1 MQDPNVLKKAPKKEM
16 DNLLQILLIFF
27 ICAMV
32 IVGYGT
38 FRCKSTDFK
47 DPLTRSI
54 APAPFDSFL
63 DGWGISH
70 FIFYG
75 VLTFFYPDP
84 RSMAF
89 IWTIGVLWE
98 IVESFFRDHPFYLS
112 SCKYDMQTDV
122 EGGWWYGRWQ
132 DIVMNSTGM
141 LMGYTIAHC

>member
-1 MQDPNVLKKAPKKEM
+1 M
-16 DNLLQILLIFF
+16 DKLFQLLLIFF

-38 FRCKSTDFK
+38 FRCNSTNFK
-47 DPLTRSI
+47 DPLTQAI

-84 RSMAF
+84 RSMIF

-98 IVESFFRDHPFYLS
+98 IVESIFSDHPFYLS
-112 SCKYDMQTDV
+112 SCKYDMQTDLNNNM
-122 EGGWWYGRWQ
+122 GKNNGSGWWYGRWQ

-141 LMGYTIAHC
+141 LMGYTIAQTLNAK